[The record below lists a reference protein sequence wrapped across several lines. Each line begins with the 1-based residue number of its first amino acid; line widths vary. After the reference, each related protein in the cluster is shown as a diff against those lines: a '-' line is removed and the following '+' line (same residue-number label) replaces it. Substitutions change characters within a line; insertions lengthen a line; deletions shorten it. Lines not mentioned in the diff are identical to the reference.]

1 MIFIASIKILKGRWR
16 ENTGKHKLWR
26 HNMATL
32 MRRKEIGNKNH
43 IYAPSPMV
51 KLFNILVW
59 ATRRT
64 KSVRTVKQSFVRA
77 RMYTNTHKHT
87 LMFTWLSH
95 PGSAEDGQLHLRAF
109 GHDSSCDERSS
120 ASQSVISEVSPKH
133 PPSRKQRLRRW
144 GNASTF
150 SSTKH
155 SRNIST
161 IRSESQRKCSRKQAE
176 VADYDWMWWKGN
188 K

>member
-1 MIFIASIKILKGRWR
+1 MIFTASIKILKGRWR

-77 RMYTNTHKHT
+77 RMYTNTHKHI
-87 LMFTWLSH
+87 LMFTWFSH

-133 PPSRKQRLRRW
+133 PPSRKQLLRRR

-161 IRSESQRKCSRKQAE
+161 IRSESQRTCSRKQAE

>member
-1 MIFIASIKILKGRWR
+1 MIFTASIKILKGRWR
-16 ENTGKHKLWR
+16 ENTGKHQLWR

-32 MRRKEIGNKNH
+32 MRRKEI
-43 IYAPSPMV
+43 YAPSPVV
-51 KLFNILVW
+51 KLLNILVW

-64 KSVRTVKQSFVRA
+64 KSVRTVKQFFVRA
-77 RMYTNTHKHT
+77 LMCTNTHKHT

-120 ASQSVISEVSPKH
+120 ASQSVISEVSPEH
-133 PPSRKQRLRRW
+133 PPSRKQRLRRR

-150 SSTKH
+150 SSTADFTKH
-155 SRNIST
+155 FHQQKWVTEKVFKEASRSSRLWLSVIK
-161 IRSESQRKCSRKQAE
+161 RK
-176 VADYDWMWWKGN
+176 
-188 K
+188 